1 MARREKVFNEHR
13 QKLTCGGE
21 RLCGEFVFSVAVLA
35 NCVKTLPP
43 VPTAEWGAEE
53 PIRGGVLGCVIFFEK
68 GVLAGCGARLECL
81 GKGVAGVW
89 FKGWNAFFQ
98 NLMHERF

>member
-21 RLCGEFVFSVAVLA
+21 RLCGEFVFFVAVFA

-43 VPTAEWGAEE
+43 VPTAE
-53 PIRGGVLGCVIFFEK
+53 
-68 GVLAGCGARLECL
+68 
-81 GKGVAGVW
+81 
-89 FKGWNAFFQ
+89 
-98 NLMHERF
+98 